1 MLDKKKLI
9 NKVLI
14 GEIRPVSS
22 RYGVNNFQE
31 YVTFEYEGI
40 TFEVIKYSGCMYE
53 EDSDMITVLKGEE
66 A

>member
-1 MLDKKKLI
+1 MDKKTAI

-14 GEIRPVSS
+14 GEITPVSS

-53 EDSDMITVLKGEE
+53 EDSDMITILKGEE